1 MYLSRN
7 HGENRDT
14 EFEAYST
21 RISRGQK
28 KQAKDSYPEDQVFC
42 VIIKILHL

>member
-7 HGENRDT
+7 HGENRDA

-21 RISRGQK
+21 RISGGPK
-28 KQAKDSYPEDQVFC
+28 KSK
-42 VIIKILHL
+42 